1 MKKKLSDEKLIA
13 LMQNLPRVKAP
24 ENFEYNLMTRI
35 KNRNFGGLEKEE
47 NNNLLWA
54 IIPSAGIVTV
64 AVVVLMFMFS
74 SIENEPS
81 LAPPQ
86 KIAQSKAKTFVV
98 IKNKDANEKGGIE
111 AVKIVK
117 ATNDVV
123 TKQKIVIPV
132 TGSKGLQLDN
142 YLNKSIENGNSS
154 ATLVSSEEEMPFMFR
169 EFLPYTEIRQNK
181 KNVANSDSVVTKI
194 FNK

>member
-13 LMQNLPRVKAP
+13 LMQNLPRMKAP

-35 KNRNFGGLEKEE
+35 KNGNFGRLEKEE
-47 NNNLLWA
+47 NNNWLWA
-54 IIPSAGIVTV
+54 FIPSAGIVTV

-98 IKNKDANEKGGIE
+98 IKKKDANGNGEIE

-117 ATNDVV
+117 ASNDVV
-123 TKQKIVIPV
+123 TKQKIIIPV
-132 TGSKGLQLDN
+132 SRTEGLQLDN

-154 ATLVSSEEEMPFMFR
+154 ATLVSSEEKMPFMFR
-169 EFLPYTEIRQNK
+169 EFLPYSEIRQNN
-181 KNVANSDSVVTKI
+181 KNKANRDSVANKPI
-194 FNK
+194 NK